1 VGTTGTLKY
10 SKADGTDNVLLIRL
24 AELYLIRAESRVRKA
39 TPNIPGAA
47 ADINVVRK
55 RAGLGPT
62 TAATAADMLTAVLKE
77 RRVELAHEA
86 HRWFDLRRTGL
97 AASFFGIS
105 DARKVLW
112 PVPQQEVLNSGGVI
126 VQNPGY

>member
-1 VGTTGTLKY
+1 M
-10 SKADGTDNVLLIRL
+10 
-24 AELYLIRAESRVRKA
+24 VR
-39 TPNIPGAA
+39 
-47 ADINVVRK
+47 D

-62 TAATAADMLTAVLKE
+62 TAATAADMLTAVLQE
-77 RRVELAHEA
+77 RRVEFAHEA

-97 AASFFGIS
+97 AAGVFGIS

-126 VQNPGY
+126 EQNPGY